1 MKITKRW
8 KIHRIV
14 LTAYKTIL
22 KKIEL
27 EDTATKNAQNKAQR
41 KKTKKQTNKAYCTYC
56 QKYVI
61 CEKNFSEIQTV

>member
-8 KIHRIV
+8 KIYQIV

-27 EDTATKNAQNKAQR
+27 EDRATKNAQNKAQR
-41 KKTKKQTNKAYCTYC
+41 KKRRLKSKQINKQTTK
-56 QKYVI
+56 Q
-61 CEKNFSEIQTV
+61 